1 MVRLA
6 EGLAVGH
13 YRLVRPLGRGGM
25 GEVYLAHDET
35 LERQVAIKFI
45 APDHAGDDV
54 ARRRLIREA
63 RAAAILEHPGI
74 CAVYDAGQT
83 PDGRAYI
90 VMQYV
95 EGTSLHERL
104 RQGPLP
110 LDDALAIAAQ
120 VAEALA
126 VAHAHGVV
134 HRDLKPGNVIVTP
147 AGRPTIVDFGLAK
160 QRVLPS
166 EMSHAATVSSVTAAH
181 QVIGTPS
188 YMAPEQIRH
197 QPLDGRSDLFSLG
210 VLLYECLTGIRPFD
224 GTSVFET
231 LTNILDGDPPSA
243 SSRRPELTE
252 GHDALCAR
260 LLAKEPDD
268 RFQSAEE
275 VMGAIRV
282 LSAEPPASLHRAPLA
297 PSRMRRL
304 KAAWWHGSRWLL
316 IVVVM
321 IVAFATWWAGA
332 ALRSASPPEPPP
344 EATAWYERGTDAL
357 RQGAPLRARRALEEA
372 VRVFP
377 AFALA
382 HASLAAAS
390 TELDDEADARDR
402 LLRVSALV
410 PDESRLRQAERV
422 RLQALKALVLRDV
435 DRAVLLFER
444 LTVSRPSDPGAWLDL
459 GRAQEAAGRRD
470 DARQSYF
477 RAIHEDR
484 QYAAAHLRLAC
495 LEALE
500 LRRVE
505 ALVAFAEA
513 ERLYHAASDI
523 EGETEVLL
531 KRGAMHDALLNLPAA
546 RADLEKAQAMAVG
559 SRTRHQQVRA
569 QLTLS
574 SVIASAGSFGDAER
588 MAAAA
593 VDAAL
598 TDGLDAI
605 AADGLAE
612 LGGTLMLAGRPVE
625 AEAHL
630 KRALQLAGR
639 HGARRAE
646 TRARIQLAA
655 FYESE
660 GRGADALALLDEA
673 LPYAREIRH
682 RRYELDALNIA
693 ARVHLAADDLVRAR
707 TVATEVVGVAES
719 LNAGGQLVT
728 GLNSLATVLT
738 ATGLLPDALRL
749 RERAETIVRRL
760 GDDATLPYNL
770 ANRAELLI
778 LLGRSAEAEAPLG
791 ELEAGIAENLD
802 SYTGLRSRAAYLR
815 ALAGATALECGMPRR
830 LVRSLPLQPD
840 GSIAGLPLA
849 PALDEF
855 CAARLGL
862 RGGRGRVDT
871 AIAPRVARDRH
882 YWLAAAALH
891 RGRFAAA
898 LEEARTGLTSLGAL
912 PNDQLRWQLALVG
925 AIAAREARAPEQVA
939 DLTAIAGDA
948 EARLRAEWRENFE
961 TFARRRDVSYLRA
974 RAGGREGRP

>member
-147 AGRPTIVDFGLAK
+147 AGRPTIVDFGIAK

-166 EMSHAATVSSVTAAH
+166 EVSHAATVSSVTAAH

-224 GTSVFET
+224 GASVFET
-231 LTNILDGDPPSA
+231 LTNILHGDPPSA

-252 GHDALCAR
+252 GHDALCRR

-282 LSAEPPASLHRAPLA
+282 LSAEAPASMHRAPLA

-304 KAAWWHGSRWLL
+304 EAAWRRGSRWLL
-316 IVVVM
+316 IVVVL
-321 IVAFATWWAGA
+321 IVAFATWWTGA
-332 ALRSASPPEPPP
+332 ALRSAPPEPPP
-344 EATAWYERGTDAL
+344 EARAWYERGTEAL

-390 TELDDEADARDR
+390 TELDDEADARER

-444 LTVSRPSDPGAWLDL
+444 LTVPRPGDPGAWLDL
-459 GRAQEAAGRRD
+459 GRAQETAGRRD
-470 DARQSYF
+470 DARQSYL

-495 LEALE
+495 LEAVE

-505 ALVAFAEA
+505 ALAAFAEA

-559 SRTRHQQVRA
+559 SGTRHQQVRA

-588 MAAAA
+588 MAADA

-598 TDGLDAI
+598 IDRLDAI

-630 KRALQLAGR
+630 KRAVQLAAR
-639 HGARRAE
+639 HGARRIE

-660 GRGADALALLDEA
+660 GRGADALALVDEA

-738 ATGLLPDALRL
+738 ATGSLPDALRL
-749 RERAETIVRRL
+749 RERAEAIVRRL
-760 GDDATLPYNL
+760 HDDATLPYNL
-770 ANRAELLI
+770 ASRAELLV
-778 LLGRSAEAEAPLG
+778 LLGRAGDAERPLE
-791 ELEAGIAENLD
+791 ELDAGIAAGLD
-802 SYTGLRSRAAYLR
+802 SFTGLRARATYVR
-815 ALAGATALECGMPRR
+815 ALAAATALRCDHALR
-830 LVRSLPLQPD
+830 LLRTLPVAPD
-840 GSIAGLPLA
+840 GSVAGLPLA
-849 PALDEF
+849 PALAEF
-855 CAARLGL
+855 CAARLRVPTGH
-862 RGGRGRVDT
+862 GRTDAVTTPR
-871 AIAPRVARDRH
+871 IARERY

-891 RGRFAAA
+891 RGQFAAA
-898 LEEARTGLTSLGAL
+898 LDQSDAGLASLRDL

-925 AIAAREARAPEQVA
+925 AVAARGTHAGDRAAGLGATAREAEGRVR
-939 DLTAIAGDA
+939 DA
-948 EARLRAEWRENFE
+948 WKEEFE
-961 TFARRRDVSYLRA
+961 PFARRGDLTLLRA
-974 RAGGREGRP
+974 MASRR